1 MKKYLIIFICLWG
14 GVGFSCSNWLDVK
27 PSDRIS
33 EDNNFSSLVGFK
45 KTLNG
50 VYIELNSSDLYGK
63 NLSCEFIE
71 ILAQRYAIGDEN
83 KSNKELMEFSYNG
96 SAGRGKTTSIWG
108 TAYKLIANTNL
119 ILKNIELHSDVLA
132 GEYYNLIKGEALAL
146 RALLHFDLFR
156 LFGPIY
162 TEDSTAISIPYYKE
176 FQFDAAPSY
185 AANVSPQKKG
195 AQAAENIMHCNYEY
209 FCELQKAANDL
220 IKIVDIA
227 PEEPGAM
234 NFIDKVK
241 DNVVVS
247 IAHTAADYD
256 TAMEAI
262 QHGVTHATHLYNAM
276 PPMNH
281 RKPGVIGAVR
291 DSYQCHAE
299 LICDGVHIHPSV
311 IRATFAM
318 LGAGRIILISD
329 SMRATGLEDGE
340 YTLGG
345 QPVVVKGNLATLHD
359 GTIAGSATNL
369 MDCLRYVV
377 KKAGISL
384 ETAVMCATENPAKE
398 IGIYDKVGSISVGK
412 QADFVLIDEE
422 LNIKRVYIDGKEI
435 IC

>member
-1 MKKYLIIFICLWG
+1 MIIKNADVYTQDNVFVKG
-14 GVGFSCSNWLDVK
+14 DVVVDNGTFTKVLDVH
-27 PSDRIS
+27 
-33 EDNNFSSLVGFK
+33 NYV
-45 KTLNG
+45 
-50 VYIELNSSDLYGK
+50 
-63 NLSCEFIE
+63 
-71 ILAQRYAIGDEN
+71 GDEVVDATGL
-83 KSNKELMEFSYNG
+83 KMIPGLVDIHFHGCKGADMCDGTKEALDIISLYEASVGVTSICPATMTIAKEELVEVMKNAGEYSYNG
-96 SAGRGKTTSIWG
+96 GAHLVGI
-108 TAYKLIANTNL
+108 NM
-119 ILKNIELHSDVLA
+119 E
-132 GEYYNLIKGEALAL
+132 
-146 RALLHFDLFR
+146 
-156 LFGPIY
+156 GPFI
-162 TEDSTAISIPYYKE
+162 
-176 FQFDAAPSY
+176 
-185 AANVSPQKKG
+185 SPQKKG

-209 FCELQKAANDL
+209 FCELQKAAHDL

-234 NFIDKVK
+234 DFIDKVK

-247 IAHTAADYD
+247 
-256 TAMEAI
+256 
-262 QHGVTHATHLYNAM
+262 THLYNAM

-281 RKPGVIGAVR
+281 RKPGVIGAIR

-412 QADFVLIDEE
+412 QADFVLIDEK

>member
-1 MKKYLIIFICLWG
+1 MIIKNADVYTQDNVFVKGDVVVDNGTFTKVLEAPDYVDNEVVDATGLKMIPGLVDIHFHGCKGADMCDGTKEALDIISRYEASV
-14 GVGFSCSNWLDVK
+14 GV
-27 PSDRIS
+27 
-33 EDNNFSSLVGFK
+33 
-45 KTLNG
+45 
-50 VYIELNSSDLYGK
+50 
-63 NLSCEFIE
+63 
-71 ILAQRYAIGDEN
+71 
-83 KSNKELMEFSYNG
+83 
-96 SAGRGKTTSIWG
+96 TSICPA
-108 TAYKLIANTNL
+108 TMTIAKEEL
-119 ILKNIELHSDVLA
+119 VEVMKNA
-132 GEYYNLIKGEALAL
+132 GEYLYNGGAHLVGINME
-146 RALLHFDLFR
+146 
-156 LFGPIY
+156 GPFI
-162 TEDSTAISIPYYKE
+162 
-176 FQFDAAPSY
+176 
-185 AANVSPQKKG
+185 SPQKKG

-209 FCELQKAANDL
+209 FCELQKAAHDL

-281 RKPGVIGAVR
+281 RKPGVIGAIR

-345 QPVVVKGNLATLHD
+345 QPVVVKVIWQPYMMEQLLA
-359 GTIAGSATNL
+359 
-369 MDCLRYVV
+369 
-377 KKAGISL
+377 
-384 ETAVMCATENPAKE
+384 
-398 IGIYDKVGSISVGK
+398 
-412 QADFVLIDEE
+412 QQLI
-422 LNIKRVYIDGKEI
+422 
-435 IC
+435 

>member
-1 MKKYLIIFICLWG
+1 MEGPFI
-14 GVGFSCSNWLDVK
+14 
-27 PSDRIS
+27 
-33 EDNNFSSLVGFK
+33 
-45 KTLNG
+45 
-50 VYIELNSSDLYGK
+50 
-63 NLSCEFIE
+63 
-71 ILAQRYAIGDEN
+71 
-83 KSNKELMEFSYNG
+83 
-96 SAGRGKTTSIWG
+96 
-108 TAYKLIANTNL
+108 
-119 ILKNIELHSDVLA
+119 
-132 GEYYNLIKGEALAL
+132 
-146 RALLHFDLFR
+146 
-156 LFGPIY
+156 
-162 TEDSTAISIPYYKE
+162 
-176 FQFDAAPSY
+176 
-185 AANVSPQKKG
+185 SPQKKG

-291 DSYQCHAE
+291 ASYQCHAE